1 MRRKEAEGF
10 DFQILQQSSV
20 FQQLLFAFWE
30 LGKGWGSGVAAQ
42 RQGLII
48 QLLRLTFQSL
58 DLNFQLQA
66 LSGFRWT
73 WLSYGVH
80 G

>member
-1 MRRKEAEGF
+1 MRRKVAEGF
-10 DFQILQQSSV
+10 DFQILQQVSV
-20 FQQLLFAFWE
+20 LHRLFFAFLE
-30 LGKGWGSGVAAQ
+30 FGKGWGGGVSAQ
-42 RQGLII
+42 RQGLAF

-58 DLNFQLQA
+58 DLSFQLQA